1 MVVYN
6 FKIGS
11 IEMSLTKDPELIFC
25 INERPQ
31 FTDDLNGL
39 DVTLT
44 ELVIRGK
51 TKNLHK
57 LKLFTRLEKLW
68 IYTVNQ
74 KEFDVILDLVDPKI
88 LYIYEMRVEDL
99 SLIST
104 LKKIEILAL
113 TWNTKA
119 QTLWDITKNQLLKS
133 LFIEDFSKLSNLSS
147 LNNNLKLEYLNLSGG
162 MWNSLKLDNLKDLSN
177 LNNLRYLG
185 LSNIKT
191 KDEFLEPIAFLK
203 NLEILEISNQF
214 PTEEYA
220 RLSVLLPNTKCDYF
234 EPYIVL
240 PDPIDDKDIM
250 VTGKRKPFLNS
261 KDDAKRIQKYKDQ
274 FEDFQIK
281 YSK

>member
-1 MVVYN
+1 
-6 FKIGS
+6 
-11 IEMSLTKDPELIFC
+11 MSLIKDPELIFC

-51 TKNLHK
+51 TKNLDK
-57 LKLFTRLEKLW
+57 LKFFTELEKLW

-74 KEFDVILDLVDPKI
+74 KEFEVILDLVDPKM

-104 LKKIEILAL
+104 LKKVEILAF

-119 QTLWDITKNQLLKS
+119 KNLWDITKNPLLKS

-191 KDEFLEPIAFLK
+191 KDESLEPIAFLK
-203 NLEILEISNQF
+203 NLQVLEISNQF

-234 EPYIVL
+234 RPYIVL

-274 FEDFQIK
+274 FEEFQIK
-281 YSK
+281 YRK